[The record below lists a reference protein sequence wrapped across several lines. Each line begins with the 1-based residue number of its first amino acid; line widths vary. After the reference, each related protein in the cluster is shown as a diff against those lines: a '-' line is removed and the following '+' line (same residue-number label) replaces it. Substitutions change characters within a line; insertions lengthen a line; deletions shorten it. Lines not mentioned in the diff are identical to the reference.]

1 MAGFL
6 GGLVKNALS
15 NVYSSGVSGF
25 TRLNINQFNNNITK
39 QYFKTEKEVDLL
51 NCQDKGQPIKL
62 HFVRLSYL
70 HSRPI
75 C

>member
-25 TRLNINQFNNNITK
+25 TRLNINQFNNI
-39 QYFKTEKEVDLL
+39 EVYT
-51 NCQDKGQPIKL
+51 
-62 HFVRLSYL
+62 FVK
-70 HSRPI
+70 I
-75 C
+75 